1 MGGATSPVP
10 DDKNRRLFKFE
21 LPDFIS
27 EIEILK
33 KLKW

>member
-21 LPDFIS
+21 MPYFFS
-27 EIEILK
+27 EIEIF
-33 KLKW
+33 